1 MHPIT
6 QRHERALRVGREPT
20 AAAGIGTGLEFRAEV
35 SREPAL
41 VRGIVS
47 EVQVV
52 NVLIP
57 RSLWV
62 TLHTGE
68 RERGGEGERERR
80 VREEKGRRKGGKE

>member
-6 QRHERALRVGREPT
+6 QRHERALRVSREPT
-20 AAAGIGTGLEFRAEV
+20 AAAGIGTGLEFRAEAQ
-35 SREPAL
+35 REPPL

-57 RSLWV
+57 SSLRV
-62 TLHTGE
+62 TLDTGKRDEGGRE
-68 RERGGEGERERR
+68 REIRGS
-80 VREEKGRRKGGKE
+80 EEEVKRKSGNE